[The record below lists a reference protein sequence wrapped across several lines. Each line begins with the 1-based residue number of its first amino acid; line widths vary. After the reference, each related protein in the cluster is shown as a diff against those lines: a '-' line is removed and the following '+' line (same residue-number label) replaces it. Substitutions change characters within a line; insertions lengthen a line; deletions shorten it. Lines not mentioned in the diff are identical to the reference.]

1 MKAHENPFLTES
13 STVFHERVFLPVPT
27 PVLDETAGETVCSK
41 CAYVLDSSMEQPG
54 KNENYSMFATATPL
68 IRYVFII
75 STLYN
80 YMINIDIIANELVRL
95 VEIEIAKC
103 DAIDCVL
110 GGSFA
115 KGTDTDGADVDLFV
129 RFPVSLTDDEFREQT
144 ISLGREALAG
154 HQHYAKYADQPYVEG
169 FIDGVR
175 VNIVGVFD
183 VPKGEYRSAADRS
196 IYHVEY
202 VKSHLTDSQK
212 DDVRRLKTTLKEI
225 GVYGANMTVHGFSG
239 YSTEVLVD
247 ALGSYDDVLSYFADL
262 KRGQVI
268 NGKTSAADT
277 YVTIYDPIDGN
288 RNLAAAISRASLDKL
303 VLHARGTTLSSGTL
317 HGIVVDLSSTRA
329 ENEDNQTGKRQ
340 RALKNI
346 ATRFRQAGFTVLYT
360 ELDGSVGTIYLESLT
375 ISGHELV
382 AGPLL
387 ENRAASDGFIG
398 ARSSD
403 AVYVHDGRLYA

>member
-1 MKAHENPFLTES
+1 MTK
-13 STVFHERVFLPVPT
+13 
-27 PVLDETAGETVCSK
+27 
-41 CAYVLDSSMEQPG
+41 
-54 KNENYSMFATATPL
+54 
-68 IRYVFII
+68 
-75 STLYN
+75 
-80 YMINIDIIANELVRL
+80 IDIVANELVRL
-95 VEIEIAKC
+95 VDAEITKC
-103 DAIDCVL
+103 DAVDCVL

-144 ISLGREALAG
+144 ISLGKEALAG
-154 HQHYAKYADQPYVEG
+154 HQHYTKYADQPYVEG

-202 VKSHLTDSQK
+202 VKSNLTDSQK

-225 GVYGANMTVHGFSG
+225 GVYGANMTVRGFSG

-262 KRGQVI
+262 KSGQVI
-268 NGKTSAADT
+268 NGKTAAADT

-317 HGIVVDLSSTRA
+317 HGIVVDLSNTRT

-340 RALKNI
+340 RALKNV

-360 ELDGSVGTIYLESLT
+360 ELDGSAGTIYLESLT

-387 ENRAASDGFIG
+387 EKQ
-398 ARSSD
+398 
-403 AVYVHDGRLYA
+403 GRKRRIHRRKEGRRRFRE

>member
-1 MKAHENPFLTES
+1 MTK
-13 STVFHERVFLPVPT
+13 
-27 PVLDETAGETVCSK
+27 
-41 CAYVLDSSMEQPG
+41 
-54 KNENYSMFATATPL
+54 
-68 IRYVFII
+68 
-75 STLYN
+75 
-80 YMINIDIIANELVRL
+80 IDIVANELVRL

-103 DAIDCVL
+103 DAVDCVL

-144 ISLGREALAG
+144 ISLGKEALAG
-154 HQHYAKYADQPYVEG
+154 HQHYTKYADQPYVEG

-196 IYHVEY
+196 IYHVQY
-202 VKSHLTDSQK
+202 MQKNLTQAQK
-212 DDVRRLKTTLKEI
+212 DDVRRLKTTLKKI
-225 GVYGANMTVHGFSG
+225 SVYGANMTTHGFSG

-247 ALGSYDDVLSYFADL
+247 ALGSYDAVMEYFVDL
-262 KRGQVI
+262 KPGQVI
-268 NGKTSAADT
+268 NGETAAAGT
-277 YVTIYDPIDGN
+277 YVTIYDPIDSN

-303 VLHARGTTLSSGTL
+303 VLHARGITLQSGSL
-317 HGIVVDLSSTRA
+317 RGLEVDLSSTKA
-329 ENEDNQTGKRQ
+329 ENEDSQTGKRQ

-346 ATRFRQAGFTVLYT
+346 ATRFRQVGFTVLYT

-387 ENRAASDGFIG
+387 ENRAASNGFIG

-403 AVYVHDGRLYA
+403 AVYVYDGRLYALTTRTCTSAEALRDSLGLAPNTS